1 MPIKPLVPIMR
12 LRLYAHHFLRI
23 IGTSLLMALSA
34 CGGSGGG
41 GVEPAVTGPGYFDPP
56 FANANSLQEQCTG
69 LAPKKFIRAYLDENY
84 LWPEKVQR
92 RDALAN
98 NTAADYFE
106 AILAP
111 PPTDRFSFSSPIDD
125 ADARETA
132 QAFDVGI
139 HWVNAGS
146 SQAPLWRVARV
157 EPASPASASGIRR
170 GDTLFGQLSTNLY
183 SSNTQTLFYNFSYL
197 RNGQLLQANLRP
209 ATIFEDPVGPAIVLN
224 ANARKIGYVSFESHY
239 GNAQDQLIESLA
251 SLSRQ
256 GIQELVLDLRYNSG
270 GYLYIAS
277 TLASMLTPLQALQN
291 GPEFIRLQPNA
302 KLTDSYLN
310 AALRM
315 APFVVYEGDNAVYRA
330 GSTLPRLAVKRVY
343 VLTTGATCS
352 ASESLINGLRGVG
365 VTVHTIGDTT
375 CGKPYGMTRQDNCG
389 TAYYPI
395 EFRGVNA
402 LGESDFSNGFSPTC
416 AVPDDLDHARGDSQ
430 EAQLKAALT
439 HMSTGV
445 CPASDLVSARS
456 AAKAQMSPRP
466 LGSGYTPPQ
475 RLRPGLAILQPAH

>member
-1 MPIKPLVPIMR
+1 MCCHPLTNR
-12 LRLYAHHFLRI
+12 H
-23 IGTSLLMALSA
+23 ALSLCVSLILA
-34 CGGSGGG
+34 LQGCGGSGGSG
-41 GVEPAVTGPGYFDPP
+41 GEPAVTGPGYFDPP
-56 FANANSLQEQCTG
+56 FANANSLQEQCTD
-69 LAPKKFIRAYLDENY
+69 LAPKKFIRAYLDEYY

-92 RDALAN
+92 RDALAY
-98 NTAADYFE
+98 NTAADYFQ

-111 PPTDRFSFSSPIDD
+111 SGIDRFSFSSPIED
-125 ADARETA
+125 ANDRETA

-139 HWVNAGS
+139 HWVNAGNS
-146 SQAPLWRVARV
+146 GSPIWRVARV
-157 EPASPASASGIRR
+157 EPGSPASASGIRR

-183 SSNTQTLFYNFSYL
+183 RSTTQTLFYNFSYL

-224 ANARKIGYVSFESHY
+224 ANARKIGYLGFESHY
-239 GNAQDQLIESLA
+239 GNAQDQLIESLE

-277 TLASMLTPLQALQN
+277 TLASMLTPLQALQT

-302 KLTDSYLN
+302 KLTASYQN
-310 AALRM
+310 AVLRM
-315 APFVVYEGDNAVYRA
+315 APFVVYEGNNAVFKA
-330 GSTLPRLAVKRVY
+330 GSVLPRLAINRVY
-343 VLTTGATCS
+343 VLTTGSTCS

-375 CGKPYGMTRQDNCG
+375 CGKPYGMSRQDNCG

-402 LGESDFSNGFSPTC
+402 RGESDFSNGFSPTC
-416 AVPDDLDHARGDSQ
+416 TVPDDLDHPRGDRQ
-430 EAQLKAALT
+430 EAQLNAALI
-439 HMSTGV
+439 HMEMGA
-445 CPASDLVSARS
+445 CPASTLVAARS
-456 AAKAQMSPRP
+456 AASAQMSPRP
-466 LGSGYTPPQ
+466 SGSAYTPPQ